1 MSSSVSDPRAL
12 ATNVSVTDDELVVE
26 LADGRRVS
34 APLVWFPR
42 LLAGN
47 PSERAQWELVGEGEG
62 IHWPTLDEDLSV
74 AGLLAGNRSR
84 SRPMRRAG

>member
-1 MSSSVSDPRAL
+1 MPAL
-12 ATNVSVTDDELVVE
+12 ATNAQVTDDELVVE
-26 LADGRRVS
+26 LADGRSPS

-47 PSERAQWELVGEGEG
+47 PSEQAQWERLGEGEG
-62 IHWPTLDEDLSV
+62 IHWSVLDDDLSV

-84 SRPMRRAG
+84 PRPLRRAG

>member
-42 LLAGN
+42 LLAGT